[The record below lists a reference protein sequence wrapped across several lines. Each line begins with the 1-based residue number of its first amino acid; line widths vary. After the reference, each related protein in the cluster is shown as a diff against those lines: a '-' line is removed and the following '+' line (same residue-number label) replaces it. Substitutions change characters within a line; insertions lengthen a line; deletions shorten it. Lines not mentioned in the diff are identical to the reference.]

1 MRTLRHATLC
11 LMKGSWPVLF
21 AAMAAPT
28 VLWAQD
34 YPFPVAEARHEA
46 APRERIW
53 DGTVEAVNE
62 ATVSAQTA
70 GRITEILVD
79 VNDFVDAGA
88 LIMTLTDSEQKA
100 ALRRAEAALQEA
112 QARAQEAETE
122 YTRIAEMYKNQTVSR
137 ARFEQASANYEAGKA
152 RLESARAGVSAA
164 REQLDY
170 CMVRA
175 PYAGIVSKRHVEVG
189 ESVVPGKPLMSGLS
203 LQAVRVRVDVP
214 QSMVDPIRNIGKA
227 FVYAGEERI
236 EGESLTFFPVAD
248 PATNTFRIRVNL
260 PENRKVLY
268 PGMFVKVGFIVGQ
281 TNRLLVPAE
290 AIVQR
295 SELTAIYVV
304 DAHGGVSLRQL
315 RTGRRFDDRVE
326 VLAGLEAGEV
336 VAVDPV
342 RAGIYLKEHLP
353 RVAEDNGH

>member
-1 MRTLRHATLC
+1 MLLVALTGPA
-11 LMKGSWPVLF
+11 
-21 AAMAAPT
+21 T
-28 VLWAQD
+28 VLAQD

-62 ATVSAQTA
+62 ATVSAQTS

-88 LIMTLTDSEQKA
+88 LIMKLTDSEQKA

-112 QARAQEAETE
+112 QARSQEAETE
-122 YTRIAEMYKNQTVSR
+122 FTRISGMYDNQTVSR
-137 ARFEQASANYEAGKA
+137 ARFEQASANRDAANA
-152 RLESARAGVSAA
+152 RLDSARAGVSSA
-164 REQLDY
+164 RDQLDY
-170 CMVRA
+170 CMVKA

-203 LQAVRVRVDVP
+203 LQAVRVKVDVP

-227 FVYAGEERI
+227 FVYTADERI
-236 EGESLTFFPVAD
+236 EGASLTFFPVAD

-260 PENRKVLY
+260 PENRTVLY

-281 TNRLLVPAE
+281 TNRLLVPSE

-304 DAHGGVSLRQL
+304 DGQGGVGLRQL

-326 VLAGLEAGEV
+326 VLAGLEGGER
-336 VAVDPV
+336 VALDPV

>member
-1 MRTLRHATLC
+1 MSTHRRITARRLLTPALTALLAIPVC
-11 LMKGSWPVLF
+11 LP
-21 AAMAAPT
+21 AA
-28 VLWAQD
+28 D
-34 YPFPVAEARHEA
+34 YPFALAAARYEA
-46 APRERIW
+46 APRERVW

-62 ATVSAQTA
+62 ATVSAQTS

-88 LIMTLTDSEQKA
+88 VIMRLTDSEQRA

-112 QARAQEAETE
+112 QARFQEAQTE
-122 YTRIAEMYKNQTVSR
+122 FERISVMYQNETVSR
-137 ARFEQASANYEAGKA
+137 ARFDQASANHEATKA
-152 RLESARAGVSAA
+152 RLESARAGVAAA

-170 CMVRA
+170 CQVKA

-227 FVYAGEERI
+227 RVYAGDHLI
-236 EGESLTFFPVAD
+236 EGTSLTFFPVAD

-260 PENRKVLY
+260 PDNEVVLY
-268 PGMFVKVGFIVGQ
+268 PGMFVKVGFIVGE
-281 TNRLLVPAE
+281 TSRLLVPAE

-295 SELTAIYVV
+295 SELTALYVV
-304 DAHGGVSLRQL
+304 DGKGGVSLRQV
-315 RTGRRFDDRVE
+315 RVGRRFGQRME
-326 VLAGLEAGEV
+326 VLAGLAEGET
-336 VAVDPV
+336 VALDPV
-342 RAGIYLKEHLP
+342 RAGIYLKEQLP
-353 RVAEDNGH
+353 GMAQEDGR